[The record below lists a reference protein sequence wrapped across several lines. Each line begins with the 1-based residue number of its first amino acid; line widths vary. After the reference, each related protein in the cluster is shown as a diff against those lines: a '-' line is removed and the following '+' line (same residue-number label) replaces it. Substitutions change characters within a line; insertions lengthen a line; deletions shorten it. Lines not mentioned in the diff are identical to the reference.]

1 MPGAPTRGCLF
12 AQHRSGVQKFA
23 GFSFQIPIDNV
34 GIYGIIPTDNIGYN
48 RRQREMLISS
58 KGSYALRIM
67 LELARQPAGV
77 TVSLRT
83 LAERQNLSRKYL
95 ESIMTSLCK
104 ASLVQSS
111 AGKDGGYCL
120 LRPASAYTA
129 GEILRAAQGPLTTV
143 CCFAAKAPACNRN
156 CLCETHA
163 FWQGLAAQI
172 DDYLEKYTL
181 AQLLLSSSLPEK
193 NDTYK
198 KGDIL

>member
-1 MPGAPTRGCLF
+1 M
-12 AQHRSGVQKFA
+12 
-23 GFSFQIPIDNV
+23 I
-34 GIYGIIPTDNIGYN
+34 
-48 RRQREMLISS
+48 
-58 KGSYALRIM
+58 
-67 LELARQPAGV
+67 
-77 TVSLRT
+77 
-83 LAERQNLSRKYL
+83 
-95 ESIMTSLCK
+95 SLCK

-143 CCFAAKAPACNRN
+143 CCFAAKEPACNRN